1 MANDRI
7 AYLDLVKF
15 IAILLVC
22 IGHCYV
28 MVPTI
33 HSVVRPVIYSFHMPL
48 FMLVCGY
55 FSLRSLEFPLLNL
68 LSKKFQQLL
77 IPVTACTLVSIL
89 LFRGGQ
95 SELIGSVW
103 FLRTLFL
110 CYLIARISKYI
121 KLPVEIVF
129 LLSWIVLL
137 FVPIGGTLMI
147 NFLYFYFGLGYLIH
161 KYQDR
166 IYKYGVLILIFSV
179 IWFVI
184 AIYKQWTVPCERVD
198 WVFLT
203 HFPFKFIIQILTGF
217 SGSILIIGC
226 CKLANNLFVWN
237 KTLNNILSKLSLIGR
252 YTLGIYVVQTF
263 LIERL
268 LTAYIKLNNDSISP
282 VLIDFILIPLIG
294 LILCIICCYIVRIT
308 QRYKIINLLFYGGQK
323 Y

>member
-1 MANDRI
+1 MASDRI
-7 AYLDLVKF
+7 IYLDLVKF

-22 IGHCYV
+22 IGHCYA
-28 MVPTI
+28 MAPTI
-33 HSVVRPVIYSFHMPL
+33 QSIVNPIISSFHMPL
-48 FMLVCGY
+48 FMLLCGY
-55 FSLRSLEFPLLNL
+55 FSLYSLELPIPHLLL
-68 LSKKFQQLL
+68 KKGKQLL
-77 IPVTACTLVSIL
+77 IPVISCTIISIL
-89 LFRGGQ
+89 LLGGGKD
-95 SELIGSVW
+95 ELIGSVW
-103 FLRTLFL
+103 FLRTLFV
-110 CYLIARISKYI
+110 CYFVTRISKCF
-121 KLPVEIVF
+121 KLPIEVVF

-137 FVPIGGTLMI
+137 FVPMGGTLMI

-226 CKLANNLFVWN
+226 CKLANNLFVRN

-268 LTAYIKLNNDSISP
+268 LTAYIKFNSDSISP
-282 VLIDFILIPLIG
+282 ILIDFVLIPLIG
-294 LILCIICCYIVRIT
+294 LILCIICCYIVRKT
-308 QRYKIINLLFYGGQK
+308 QRYRIINLLFYGG
-323 Y
+323 